1 MKIEKVK
8 EVYEGDFLS
17 LKIIEGK
24 IKGQKIKRE
33 IVVFSNTVSIL
44 PLIEKDKI
52 ILIKQYRAPVEK
64 ELWEIPAGKLDNGEA
79 PEEGAK
85 RELEEETGFKAGKLE
100 QIVEFYKSPGYCTE
114 YMYAFRA
121 TLLEKTKQR
130 LDDGEIIDQVK
141 VFSLS
146 ESLKMI
152 ENKEIIDAHTI
163 IALMYEKDRRKYD

>member
-8 EVYEGDFLS
+8 EVYKGDFVS

-24 IKGQKIKRE
+24 LKGQNIKRE
-33 IVVFSNTVSIL
+33 IVVFSNTVSVL

-64 ELWEIPAGKLDNGEA
+64 ELWEIPAGKLDKGED
-79 PEEGAK
+79 PEKGAK

-100 QIVEFYKSPGYCTE
+100 QIAEFYKSPGYCTE
-114 YMYAFRA
+114 YMYVFRA
-121 TLLEKTKQR
+121 TFLEKTKQR
-130 LDDGEIIDQVK
+130 LDDGEIIEQVK

-146 ESLKMI
+146 EALKMI

-163 IALMYEKDRRKYD
+163 IALIYEKDRRKHE

>member
-8 EVYEGDFLS
+8 EIYKGDFVS

-24 IKGQKIKRE
+24 LKGQNIKRE
-33 IVVFSNTVSIL
+33 IVVFSNTVSVL

-52 ILIKQYRAPVEK
+52 ILIKQYRAPAEK
-64 ELWEIPAGKLDNGEA
+64 ELWEIPAGKLDKNED
-79 PEEGAK
+79 PEKGAK

-100 QIVEFYKSPGYCTE
+100 QIAEFYKSPGYCTE
-114 YMYAFRA
+114 YMYVFRA
-121 TLLEKTKQR
+121 TFLEKTKQR

-146 ESLKMI
+146 EALKMI
-152 ENKEIIDAHTI
+152 ENKEIIDADTI
-163 IALMYEKDRRKYD
+163 IALMYEKDRCRQK

>member
-8 EVYEGDFLS
+8 EVYKGDFVS

-24 IKGQKIKRE
+24 LKGQNIKRE
-33 IVVFSNTVSIL
+33 IVVFSNTVSVL

-52 ILIKQYRAPVEK
+52 ILIKQYRAPAEK
-64 ELWEIPAGKLDNGEA
+64 ELWEIPAGKLDKGED
-79 PEEGAK
+79 PEKGAK

-100 QIVEFYKSPGYCTE
+100 QIAEFYKSPGYCTE
-114 YMYAFRA
+114 YMYVFRA
-121 TLLEKTKQR
+121 TFLEKTKQR
-130 LDDGEIIDQVK
+130 LDDGEIIEQVK

-146 ESLKMI
+146 EALKMI

-163 IALMYEKDRRKYD
+163 IALMYEKDRRKHE